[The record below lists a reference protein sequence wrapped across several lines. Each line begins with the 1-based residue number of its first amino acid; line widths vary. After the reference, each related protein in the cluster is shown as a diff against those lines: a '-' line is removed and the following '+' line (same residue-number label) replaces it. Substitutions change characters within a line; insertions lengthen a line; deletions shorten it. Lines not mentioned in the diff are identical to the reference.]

1 METNYRRFLWID
13 WMKTIGIYLIVVGHF
28 FCAFTGIVYVFS
40 VPLFFMIS
48 GYLSHNNESSRV
60 FFSKIWNNLI
70 VPMAII
76 VLSTSLLV
84 FKEISSDNVYNVL
97 LGYLHR
103 CIYALLGYH
112 SGLDTCW
119 FIYTLCLIKIIHY
132 YLNKKWMIMSLL
144 LTCVF
149 GAYLLKETSITPNS
163 WANVLVSY
171 PFFIIG
177 FLLKVY
183 LPVWVEKISSWRIM
197 IKGVISVFL
206 MPILYLFLIINKEPY
221 MYANGFGCNYFVFL
235 LGGVIGS
242 FLILVLSVMLEKYR
256 SDIIIILSK
265 GTIVILGYHRIII
278 ELIQKMD
285 PSCRHYSGWL
295 YSLVILIAF
304 YPVILCCSKFSLSI
318 LGGRVLK

>member
-1 METNYRRFLWID
+1 MGQCF
-13 WMKTIGIYLIVVGHF
+13 GF
-28 FCAFTGIVYVFS
+28 
-40 VPLFFMIS
+40 IS
-48 GYLSHNNESSRV
+48 
-60 FFSKIWNNLI
+60 
-70 VPMAII
+70 
-76 VLSTSLLV
+76 
-84 FKEISSDNVYNVL
+84 
-97 LGYLHR
+97 
-103 CIYALLGYH
+103 
-112 SGLDTCW
+112 
-119 FIYTLCLIKIIHY
+119 
-132 YLNKKWMIMSLL
+132 
-144 LTCVF
+144 
-149 GAYLLKETSITPNS
+149 
-163 WANVLVSY
+163 
-171 PFFIIG
+171 FFIIG

-206 MPILYLFLIINKEPY
+206 IPILYLFLIINKEPY